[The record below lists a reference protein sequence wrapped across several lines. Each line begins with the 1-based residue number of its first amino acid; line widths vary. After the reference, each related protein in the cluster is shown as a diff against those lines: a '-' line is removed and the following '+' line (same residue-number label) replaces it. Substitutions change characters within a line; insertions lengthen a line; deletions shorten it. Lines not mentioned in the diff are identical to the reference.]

1 MTMAAASTNP
11 IVERA
16 IRAARLEDAVYDE
29 VARDPDA
36 TTQALL
42 VVIAAAILSGIGSIT
57 SGVGTL
63 IGGLMFAPLAWI
75 IGSFLAY
82 FVGTRVFK
90 VQGVTW
96 LEVARALGFAQGP
109 GVFHVLGIIP
119 ILGGLISLAVSI
131 WTLVTG
137 VVALRAALRL
147 TTQQAVITLLLSW
160 VLAAIIVAVVLG
172 TLLGAGIG
180 VATLAS

>member
-1 MTMAAASTNP
+1 MTMAASNSNP

-36 TTQALL
+36 TTQSLL
-42 VVIAAAILSGIGSIT
+42 VVIAAAILSGIGSLD
-57 SGVGTL
+57 SGVGSL
-63 IGGLMFAPLAWI
+63 ISGLMFAPLAWV
-75 IGSFLAY
+75 IGSFLAH
-82 FVGTRVFK
+82 FVGTRVFN

-96 LEVARALGFAQGP
+96 IEVARALGFAQGP

-119 ILGGLISLAVSI
+119 VLGVLISIAVSI

-137 VVALRAALRL
+137 VVALRAALRV

-160 VLAAIIVAVVLG
+160 VLAAIIVGAVLG
-172 TLLGAGIG
+172 ALLGVGMG
-180 VATLAS
+180 VASLG